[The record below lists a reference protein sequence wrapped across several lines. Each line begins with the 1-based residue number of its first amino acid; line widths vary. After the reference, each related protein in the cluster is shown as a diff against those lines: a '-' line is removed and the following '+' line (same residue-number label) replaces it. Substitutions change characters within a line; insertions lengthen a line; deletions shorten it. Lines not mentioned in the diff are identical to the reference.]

1 MNGNIVSSI
10 LTGIQII
17 VFILQIIWVLKYP
30 KYKRAK
36 EQQVNWILY
45 ISISCFFVLRGLYS
59 MRSNP

>member
-17 VFILQIIWVLKYP
+17 VLILQIIWVLKYP

-36 EQQVNWILY
+36 EQQVN
-45 ISISCFFVLRGLYS
+45 
-59 MRSNP
+59 